1 MATEK
6 KTVHDFEFVGRL
18 INIMKILQEETDEF
32 NTIAQPEILG
42 LQRKAL
48 KSCNFVVLDIIR
60 YFLLQN

>member
-32 NTIAQPEILG
+32 NTSQRFWSCLETETAHAQ
-42 LQRKAL
+42 
-48 KSCNFVVLDIIR
+48 NVH
-60 YFLLQN
+60 